1 MPLVRMKAA
10 PVKTDGERLG
20 NEFMN
25 GVFFS
30 AHMSFSMRR
39 ANALKSRA
47 LSIFKV
53 KSACHSEESSP
64 GRGMAKCR
72 TAAGGGV
79 GIAFNPNI
87 L

>member
-30 AHMSFSMRR
+30 THLGLGFKGLEVGGSG
-39 ANALKSRA
+39 LKG
-47 LSIFKV
+47 F
-53 KSACHSEESSP
+53 
-64 GRGMAKCR
+64 
-72 TAAGGGV
+72 GV
-79 GIAFNPNI
+79 IQGLGVQGFQG
-87 L
+87 

>member
-30 AHMSFSMRR
+30 AQLELQVDPESYFVG
-39 ANALKSRA
+39 N
-47 LSIFKV
+47 LSL
-53 KSACHSEESSP
+53 SAMYSATLEGHPPTPTDKLYE
-64 GRGMAKCR
+64 
-72 TAAGGGV
+72 V
-79 GIAFNPNI
+79 
-87 L
+87 

>member
-30 AHMSFSMRR
+30 TRMLMTVLRGVQGSGLMSSIEEVPVFGHMSCS
-39 ANALKSRA
+39 L
-47 LSIFKV
+47 
-53 KSACHSEESSP
+53 HS
-64 GRGMAKCR
+64 
-72 TAAGGGV
+72 
-79 GIAFNPNI
+79 
-87 L
+87 

>member
-30 AHMSFSMRR
+30 THMGIEQVCDGDWKSSGYYNFYLTLHNSM
-39 ANALKSRA
+39 
-47 LSIFKV
+47 
-53 KSACHSEESSP
+53 
-64 GRGMAKCR
+64 
-72 TAAGGGV
+72 
-79 GIAFNPNI
+79 
-87 L
+87 